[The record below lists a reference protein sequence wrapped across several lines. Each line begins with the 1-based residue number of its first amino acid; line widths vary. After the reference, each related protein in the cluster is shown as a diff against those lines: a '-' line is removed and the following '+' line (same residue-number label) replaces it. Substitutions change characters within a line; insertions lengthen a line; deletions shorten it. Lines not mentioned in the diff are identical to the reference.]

1 MIYLIG
7 VLTIVSILWSIFS
20 KTKIS
25 LYLNVA
31 LMLSVSTIL
40 FLKNNLSLSILLAL
54 MCVYSCMIYDPKQI
68 GKEKTLINIAKYL
81 PIVVATAFCLFFFND
96 NKLSDNISIE
106 ATVLASI
113 TTMFSILF
121 WMSAIKTSKAKTKGD
136 RSYE

>member
-7 VLTIVSILWSIFS
+7 ALTIVSILWSIFS
-20 KTKIS
+20 KRKIS
-25 LYLNVA
+25 IYLSIV

-40 FLKNNLSLSILLAL
+40 FLKNNLSLSILLTL
-54 MCVYSCMIYDPKQI
+54 MCVYSFMIYDPKQTEE
-68 GKEKTLINIAKYL
+68 EKTIINIAKYL
-81 PIVVATAFCLFFFND
+81 PVVVATIFCLFFFNG

-106 ATVLASI
+106 VTVLASI